1 MSEAAALNTAM
12 GTLGAVVA
20 NVTGIGGGVVFYP
33 YLMFTQ
39 GDAGAA
45 LTNSVCTQIVG
56 MGVGS
61 LCWLLRYGMD
71 RGFAIELFRV
81 VLFGYLGMMLGTT
94 FLQLDQDTAF
104 VVFTFS
110 TIGLCAISLRYR
122 FRPQTF
128 ERTRNAKY
136 GAAEKPLFFASGVLT
151 SQISIGFGECV
162 MLIRYVL
169 YGDFQQAVR
178 LAVTSTAA
186 LLILFSLFNL
196 PQAPDFGIVI
206 FMATGTI
213 PGAVI
218 GFYLA
223 SRSRSETFKAL
234 VFKFLIALSV
244 LEMGLHFAA

>member
-1 MSEAAALNTAM
+1 MNEAAALNTVV
-12 GTLGAVVA
+12 GTLGAAVA

-33 YLMFTQ
+33 YLTFTQ
-39 GDAGAA
+39 GDAAAA
-45 LTNSVCTQIVG
+45 LTNSVCIQIVG

-61 LCWLLRYGMD
+61 LCWLVRYGLD
-71 RGFAIELFRV
+71 RGFVAELFRV

-94 FLQLDQDTAF
+94 FLRLDQDTAF
-104 VVFTFS
+104 LVFTFS
-110 TIGLCAISLRYR
+110 TIGLCALSLRYR
-122 FRPQTF
+122 FRPQTS
-128 ERTRNAKY
+128 ERAHGTKY
-136 GAAEKPLFFASGVLT
+136 RAAEKPLFFASGVLT

-169 YGDFQQAVR
+169 YGDFRQAVR

-186 LLILFSLFNL
+186 LLILFGLFNL
-196 PQAPDFGIVI
+196 PRTPDFGLVM
-206 FMATGTI
+206 FMAMGTI
-213 PGAVI
+213 PGAII

-223 SRSRSETFKAL
+223 SRPRSETFKAL